1 METMFQNVN
10 PGLARRF
17 AIENAFHFPDFSEEE
32 LQALLEKKLKEQ
44 ELHATKEAKS
54 VASAVLA
61 RARVRP
67 NFGNGGEVEN
77 VISQA
82 KVRYQTR
89 ISKMSAEYRPV
100 DVIFEP
106 QDFDPDWARGRPD
119 YETNCKKLF
128 EDTVGCED
136 IIAKL
141 EGYQKIA
148 VNAKAAGVEL
158 RELIPTNFVFK
169 GPPGIPMP
177 HSLMVETLLMKIRY
191 RQDDDGTEDGKSILR
206 HGIPVLR

>member
-44 ELHATKEAKS
+44 ELHATKEAES

-100 DVIFEP
+100 DVVFEP
-106 QDFDPDWARGRPD
+106 QDFDPEFARGATAA
-119 YETNCKKLF
+119 TNCKKLF

-169 GPPGIPMP
+169 GPPGMP
-177 HSLMVETLLMKIRY
+177 KLHLLMVET
-191 RQDDDGTEDGKSILR
+191 
-206 HGIPVLR
+206 VLIKD